1 MKGCQGSCGVLDLSS
16 PPFQLL
22 FTIRVGE
29 IQQTDGICKKLL
41 QLSKVILIKTETKPT
56 FRRKVNFVG
65 VEVFEESSV
74 DRVRKLVDFY
84 QVLATLLPMVLK
96 H

>member
-1 MKGCQGSCGVLDLSS
+1 MASVKICCDKS
-16 PPFQLL
+16 FYEQLY
-22 FTIRVGE
+22 GN
-29 IQQTDGICKKLL
+29 KL
-41 QLSKVILIKTETKPT
+41 T
-56 FRRKVNFVG
+56 FRRKVYFVG